1 MMRRFFLFLMGETLG
16 LKEAA
21 LINGQLDR
29 LQRIE
34 QLFAGGPDTPC
45 RTTWRKEIHPD
56 IPAVECV
63 EVPLD
68 DLREALGSN
77 PT

>member
-1 MMRRFFLFLMGETLG
+1 MMRRFFLMGETLG

-45 RTTWRKEIHPD
+45 RTTWRKENYPG